1 MHTGIWLRLRGYD
14 KWIQTEAKILSSE
27 LTEPDAGLERNE
39 KRSNLGSPLQWH
51 STCTIGWTDTS
62 GISHTGSYTISELS
76 PLFQLYDGQ
85 TVPIRYNPA
94 SPEEFYL
101 RELSIYKATSIIRV
115 MLLIAFFALCLFMF
129 VHDLWRDFHRFFPSK

>member
-1 MHTGIWLRLRGYD
+1 MGAIILIEIWERLRGYD
-14 KWIQTEAKILSSE
+14 KWIQTEATILTSE

-51 STCTIGWTDTS
+51 STCTIGWTDVS
-62 GISHTGSYTISELS
+62 GISHKSSYTVSELS

-94 SPEEFYL
+94 CQGEYCL
-101 RELSIYKATSIIRV
+101 RELCIYKATSTIKG
-115 MLLIAFFALCLFMF
+115 MLLIAWFAFCFIWF
-129 VHDLWRDFHRFFPSK
+129 AYSTWRHFH